1 MALRSLY
8 AAVLAGAA
16 GLMVTGCFVEP
27 ADSRAPG
34 SGTDIA
40 KPVRDADAEAGVCR
54 YAIGKGCFDGH
65 VMNRKEFFID
75 GQEFFNADDLAPRF
89 AELISINSDELKLV
103 EGEEFSITLL
113 SKVDNDGF
121 MEDFEYDITGENAFA
136 RRGKILKNGNFSVND
151 VPQGFYD
158 LRVQKPIKF
167 SVTGK
172 VQTLVTNPDTPDA
185 EPTVKIEDI
194 TRNFC
199 ATLYQD
205 TSVEVIKGK
214 RAQEALNNYK
224 LHVTDTECAAGGN
237 QTAISI
243 RK

>member
-1 MALRSLY
+1 MLRSLY
-8 AAVLAGAA
+8 AAVLAGTA

-27 ADSRAPG
+27 AEDRAPG
-34 SGTDIA
+34 SGTEIV
-40 KPVRDADAEAGVCR
+40 KPVRDTEESGVCR

-65 VMNRKEFFID
+65 VMNRKEFFVD

-89 AELISINSDELKLV
+89 AELISISSDELKLV
-103 EGEEFSITLL
+103 EGEEFSLNLI

-121 MEDFEYDITGENAFA
+121 IEDFEYDLTGDNAFA
-136 RRGKILKNGNFSVND
+136 RRGKLLKNGNFSVND

-167 SVTGK
+167 SVTGN
-172 VQTLVTNPDTPDA
+172 VQTLVTDPATPDA
-185 EPTVKIEDI
+185 EPTIKVEEV

-205 TSVEVIKGK
+205 TTIEVVKGK
-214 RAQEALNNYK
+214 RAQESFNNYK

-237 QTAISI
+237 QTAITL